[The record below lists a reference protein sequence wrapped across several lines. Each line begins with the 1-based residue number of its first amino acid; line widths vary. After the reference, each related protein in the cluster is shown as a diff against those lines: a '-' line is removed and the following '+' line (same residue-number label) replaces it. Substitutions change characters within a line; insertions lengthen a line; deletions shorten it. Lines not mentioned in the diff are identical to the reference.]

1 MKHLLYLLTFLVLL
15 ISCSST
21 QSTQSSQTK
30 TNTDLPEG
38 AVRIA
43 NDELEYEIIII
54 DIGFENYLITAKPM
68 SYYSETYLESKN
80 KFYVSTW
87 NYRASNLTKYDS
99 KIYENIIDYDYNIH
113 YGLEVNYKLYNYFKF
128 VEERYNQKF

>member
-15 ISCSST
+15 ISCSTT
-21 QSTQSSQTK
+21 QSTQSSKTQ

-87 NYRASNLTKYDS
+87 NYRASNLIKYDS